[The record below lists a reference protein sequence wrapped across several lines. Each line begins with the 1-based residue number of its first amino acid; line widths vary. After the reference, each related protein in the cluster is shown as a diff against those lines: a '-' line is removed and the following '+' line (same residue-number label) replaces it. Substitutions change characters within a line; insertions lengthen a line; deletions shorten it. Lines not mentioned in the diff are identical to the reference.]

1 MNAACGGFLRVRLLK
16 HYVWVLMVKKY
27 FSPAHMILVAKG
39 KELHSKNLCFSCG
52 FICCY
57 MAEGLES

>member
-1 MNAACGGFLRVRLLK
+1 MNGACGGFLRERLLK

-39 KELHSKNLCFSCG
+39 EEPHFKELHFCN
-52 FICCY
+52 
-57 MAEGLES
+57 